1 MDLSKSLI
9 GAILDS
15 EIEIT
20 CPNCDK
26 DFSIDLNQIGNTV
39 QCPFCK
45 TNVEL
50 KDNF

>member
-1 MDLSKSLI
+1 MDLPKSVTN
-9 GAILDS
+9 AILGS
-15 EIEIT
+15 EIDID
-20 CPNCDK
+20 CPNCNK
-26 DFSIDLNQIGNTV
+26 EFSIDLNQIGGVV